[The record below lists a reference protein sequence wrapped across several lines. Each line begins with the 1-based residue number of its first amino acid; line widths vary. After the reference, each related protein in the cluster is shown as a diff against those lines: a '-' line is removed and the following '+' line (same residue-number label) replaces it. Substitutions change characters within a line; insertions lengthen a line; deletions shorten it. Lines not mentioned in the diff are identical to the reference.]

1 MLNTEQLQKLG
12 MNPDFDKS
20 ILPEQYQYVHEPYY
34 KGDGELGVK
43 SMQMLINSYKEYV
56 HQQAIIKQELL
67 KHILKKEQ
75 LYPNPNWSVYDVV
88 EQFPDSTLEQQQAI
102 LSKALNNEATAE
114 QIKFSIREFAE
125 LLYELKPT
133 EDEED

>member
-1 MLNTEQLQKLG
+1 MRSIEYLAQLF
-12 MNPDFDKS
+12 PDKT
-20 ILPEQYQYVHEPYY
+20 
-34 KGDGELGVK
+34 G
-43 SMQMLINSYKEYV
+43 
-56 HQQAIIKQELL
+56 
-67 KHILKKEQ
+67 KEQ

-114 QIKFSIREFAE
+114 QIRFSIREFAE